1 MVGITAKLVA
11 AEIRRQ
17 RELSL
22 SIADDQTRI
31 STGIGLTTPSQDPL
45 AWVQVSDIGRAQAQQ
60 SAWSTNVSYGKARA
74 AKADSNL
81 SQVFTLFTRAQE
93 LMVSSST
100 AVLDDSGRTAI
111 VEELKNLR
119 LTMADLLN
127 EKDYQGTPVFD
138 DGASTLV
145 PVSRGLNL
153 PVVGTRQ
160 SISEGID
167 VDGTALSLDDMI
179 GNAISAIQS
188 GDNSAMS
195 TALTQIRGGLDH
207 IIVQQSVQGVRA
219 DRLDTA
225 GERLTEVD
233 LNLTERR
240 STLEATDLTTTLAT
254 VQAKL
259 LSLEAAQSAYAR
271 INQQTLF
278 DLIS

>member
-1 MVGITAKLVA
+1 MVGITAKLVN

-17 RELSL
+17 RDLST
-22 SIADDQTRI
+22 SIAEDQTKI
-31 STGIGLTTPSQDPL
+31 STGIALTSPSDDPL

-60 SAWSTNVSYGKARA
+60 SAWKTNVSYGQARA
-74 AKADSNL
+74 SKAESNL
-81 SQVFTLFTRAQE
+81 GQIYTLFTRAQE

-100 AVLDDSGRTAI
+100 AVLDDSGRAAI

-119 LTMADLLN
+119 LTVSDMLN

-160 SISEGID
+160 SIAEGIN
-167 VDGTALSLDDMI
+167 VGGTTLSLDDII
-179 GNAISAIQS
+179 GNAITAIQS
-188 GDNSAMS
+188 GDSTAMS
-195 TALTQIRGGLDH
+195 TSLTQVRGGLDH

-225 GERLTEVD
+225 GDRLTDVS
-233 LNLTERR
+233 LTLTERR
-240 STLEATDLTTTLAT
+240 TALESTDMTTALAT
-254 VQAKL
+254 VKAKL

>member
-17 RELSL
+17 RDLSL
-22 SIADDQTRI
+22 SIADDQTKI
-31 STGIGLTTPSQDPL
+31 STGIALTTPSQDPL

-60 SAWSTNVSYGKARA
+60 SAWATNVSYGQSRA
-74 AKADSNL
+74 AKAESNL
-81 SQVFTLFTRAQE
+81 GQIYTLFTRAQE

-160 SISEGID
+160 SISEGIN
-167 VDGTALSLDDMI
+167 VGGTTLSLDDMV

-188 GDNSAMS
+188 GDSAAMS
-195 TALTQIRGGLDH
+195 TALTQVRGGLDH
-207 IIVQQSVQGVRA
+207 IIVQQSVQGVRG

-240 STLEATDLTTTLAT
+240 SSLESTDLTTTLAT
-254 VQAKL
+254 VKAKL

-278 DLIS
+278 DLIN